1 LRLNG
6 GPNKKRQEAV
16 KQTVVIQRAG
26 AVCTL
31 LLNRPE
37 KLNAVNIEL
46 AEALDRA
53 IAAVS
58 ADASIRVVIIRGAG
72 RAFCAGN
79 DLDATSGAAANGFD
93 RALIEAH
100 ARDLQSITRRV
111 LESEKVFIA
120 AVHGWAV
127 GAGFEWALNCD
138 LSVWGETAHAF
149 FPEVRLGMFPT
160 GGVTA
165 LLPRIVGA
173 NRAREMLLLGDRY
186 SSSDLQRFGLATRVV
201 PDSSV
206 IETAECEARRI
217 CEFPPAAVAML
228 KKALVR
234 AATLSLDDVLDFEV
248 ECLVG
253 AAMQSQQKLFGGDD
267 G

>member
-1 LRLNG
+1 
-6 GPNKKRQEAV
+6 
-16 KQTVVIQRAG
+16 VIENAG
-26 AVCTL
+26 AVRTL
-31 LLNRPE
+31 LLNRPQ

-46 AEALDRA
+46 AAALDRA
-53 IAAVS
+53 V
-58 ADASIRVVIIRGAG
+58 ADAIADDSVRVVILRGAG

-79 DLDATSGAAANGFD
+79 DLDATSGAAASGLD
-93 RALIEAH
+93 RGQIESH
-100 ARDLQSITRRV
+100 ARDLQSVTRRI
-111 LESEKVFIA
+111 LASDKVFIA

-138 LSVWGETAHAF
+138 LSIWGESAHGF

-186 SSSDLQRFGLATRVV
+186 AAGDLLRFGLATRVV
-201 PDSSV
+201 PDASV
-206 IETAECEARRI
+206 VATTEGEARRI
-217 CEFPPAAVAML
+217 CGFPPAVVAML
-228 KKALVR
+228 KMALRR
-234 AATLSLDDVLDFEV
+234 AARLPIDDVLDLEV
-248 ECLVG
+248 ECLVT
-253 AAMQSQQKLFGGDD
+253 AAMHSHQKPSGGED